1 MNTAIAEASEIIAH
15 PDVLVSPQAYRRL
28 LARLVS
34 ECAAAYEAGVK
45 FGLAQR
51 EEK

>member
-1 MNTAIAEASEIIAH
+1 MNTAIIEASEIIAQ
-15 PDVLVSPQAYRRL
+15 PDVLVSGAEYRRI

-34 ECAAAYEAGVK
+34 ECAAAYEAGVA